1 MCLRSHIIMKSL
13 ISAKS
18 ATSRP
23 TIFRRSML
31 AVSAALV
38 LAAGSAGAEV
48 NRIKGNPNALI
59 LDGVRI
65 SDDMEVFYLS
75 GQLAS
80 PVDAK
85 KPMADVKS
93 VEEMGDSK
101 AQTVSVLSKIKGLLE
116 AQGYKM
122 SDLIKLTLFVAAD
135 PKTGKMDF
143 AGVNDGFKMFFGTA
157 ENPNTVARSTFQVA
171 ALVGPYYLIEIEA
184 IAAKK
189 KGSTLGA
196 ATIQRFK
203 VPLDTQD
210 DNKEAEQSDPAKA
223 STAPGYRPPVR
234 QKRGSLVYYANG
246 NSRRG

>member
-1 MCLRSHIIMKSL
+1 MCLRSHMLMKSL
-13 ISAKS
+13 ISAKNAARRTTFS
-18 ATSRP
+18 
-23 TIFRRSML
+23 RSML
-31 AVSAALV
+31 AISAALV
-38 LAAGSAGAEV
+38 LIAGPAGAQV

-65 SDDMEVFYLS
+65 GDDMEVFYLS

-93 VEEMGDSK
+93 IEDMGDSK
-101 AQTVSVLSKIKGLLE
+101 AQTISVLSKIKGLLE

-122 SDLIKLTLFVAAD
+122 SDLVKLTLFVAGD

-143 AGVNDGFKMFFGTA
+143 AGVNDGFKQFFGTA

-184 IAAKK
+184 IAARKK
-189 KGSTLGA
+189 SSAIGA
-196 ATIQRFK
+196 ATIERFK
-203 VPLDTQD
+203 IPLETQD
-210 DNKEAEQSDPAKA
+210 QNKEAEQSDPARA
-223 STAPGYRPPVR
+223 STTPGYRPPVR

-246 NSRRG
+246 DSRRS

>member
-1 MCLRSHIIMKSL
+1 MKSL
-13 ISAKS
+13 ISAQG
-18 ATSRP
+18 A
-23 TIFRRSML
+23 RRRFPFNRLIL
-31 AVSAALV
+31 AAFIGAAWSAAP
-38 LAAGSAGAEV
+38 AQADV

-65 SDDMEVFYLS
+65 SDDMETFYLS

-80 PVDAK
+80 PVDPK
-85 KPMADVKS
+85 KPMAEIKS
-93 VEEMGDSK
+93 VEDMGDSK
-101 AQTVSVLSKIKGLLE
+101 AQTVSVLGKIKTLLE

-143 AGVNDGFKMFFGTA
+143 AGVNEGFKQFFGTA

-189 KGSTLGA
+189 KNSALSDA
-196 ATIQRFK
+196 IIERFK
-203 VPLDTQD
+203 VPLERQGET
-210 DNKEAEQSDPAKA
+210 EAIEPAKDE
-223 STAPGYRPPVR
+223 TTPGFRPAERRRRP
-234 QKRGSLVYYANG
+234 SLVDNANG
-246 NSRRG
+246 HSRRG